1 MLFIKSDN
9 LKVGMRLAR
18 PIYNRNGTLLYERNS
33 KLTIQG
39 ITSIKNFGLIGIYIL
54 EEAEPVPPMSK
65 DDIEFERFQ
74 TISVFS
80 LRDELSSL
88 LNKQESKKLYT
99 LSNSIIK
106 SYGNLYHK
114 INFSQNLR
122 SMEDYIYKH
131 SLNVA
136 ILSAL
141 ISHQLDFTFEEQ
153 LDVVMAALLHDLNK
167 LLLPRTL
174 IEKDYTFQN
183 STENTAIIRKSLLDA
198 QNLIQY
204 DPNISSNVKI
214 MMNQHHQ
221 SELGESHSE
230 TSSELR
236 GTMVIKVA
244 EVYDSMTSMKSY
256 CDPTSEVT
264 SIRYLL
270 ANKKKFDT
278 RTIMA
283 LIDSVHIL
291 PAGVCVALTD
301 SDTGI
306 VIAENHNDV
315 LRPVILSFNHNTVYD
330 LTTRSVFNKLQVL
343 DVMKSLDNRFVMD
356 RDLFREYESS
366 MTDTAYPEDSNA
378 TVIPDE
384 ESAEHESG
392 EYQLEQPQ
400 V

>member
-1 MLFIKSDN
+1 MLFIKSDH

-54 EEAEPVPPMSK
+54 EPAEPVPPMSK
-65 DDIEFERFQ
+65 EDIEFERFQ

-80 LRDELSSL
+80 LRDELKSL
-88 LNKQESKKLYT
+88 LNKQESQKLYN
-99 LSNSIIK
+99 LSNAIIK

-141 ISHQLDFTFEEQ
+141 ISHQLDFTFDEQ
-153 LDVVMAALLHDLNK
+153 LDVVMAALLHDINK

-174 IEKDYTFQN
+174 IEKDYSFQN
-183 STENTAIIRKSLLDA
+183 STENTAMIRKSLLEA

-204 DPNISSNVKI
+204 DPNISSNVKLMI
-214 MMNQHHQ
+214 NQHHQ
-221 SELGESHSE
+221 DELGNTESRSA
-230 TSSELR
+230 SASVLR
-236 GTMVIKVA
+236 GTMVLKVA
-244 EVYDSMTSMKSY
+244 EVYDSMTAMKSY

-264 SIRYLL
+264 AIRYLL
-270 ANKKKFDT
+270 ANQKKYDT
-278 RTIMA
+278 QTIMA

-291 PAGVCVALTD
+291 PAGVCVTLTD

-306 VIAENHNDV
+306 VLAENHNDV
-315 LRPVILSFNHNTVYD
+315 LRPVILSFNYNTVYD
-330 LTTRSVFNKLQVL
+330 LNSRSVFNKLQVL

-356 RDLFREYESS
+356 RELFKQYDSTAEEESS
-366 MTDTAYPEDSNA
+366 FEREPSQ
-378 TVIPDE
+378 I
-384 ESAEHESG
+384 
-392 EYQLEQPQ
+392 
-400 V
+400 